1 MKKHTVGVSR
11 RAKDFVLCARGY
23 AGLSA
28 KQKVPA
34 EFCAKSN
41 AGFFPG
47 RIEVRAARW
56 FLKDAALS
64 SVKSLQIEI
73 CDLRFRCT
81 IMSYNKNTYR
91 LTVLSAQ
98 FFRGAAR
105 DLTDLSFPPFSRRHG
120 RNKP

>member
-1 MKKHTVGVSR
+1 MKKHTVRVNR

-23 AGLSA
+23 TGLSA

-64 SVKSLQIEI
+64 SVKNLQIEI
-73 CDLRFRCT
+73 CGLRFRCT
-81 IMSYNKNTYR
+81 IMGYNKNTYR
-91 LTVLSAQ
+91 LMVLSAQ

-105 DLTDLSFPPFSRRHG
+105 ELTELSFPAFLRRRGG
-120 RNKP
+120 RI